1 MARLDARQPCCD
13 RLLRHDAF
21 HGAQQHG
28 PLSVASEPVHHRACG
43 RERRRECAQGGPI
56 KVPDLRGLE
65 WVRVLPDPQQHQS
78 GLWMLDAGERA
89 TLELALERHA
99 ELVLIDERIGR
110 NVAEY
115 LGLRI
120 TGTLGV
126 LLKAR
131 QQRLILSFR
140 DEVAAMRRE
149 GIHYHPRLIDRLA
162 PMVGE

>member
-1 MARLDARQPCCD
+1 VTVFSNTTPFLALSSTD
-13 RLLRHDAF
+13 RLSLLPRLFTTVYVAE
-21 HGAQQHG
+21 
-28 PLSVASEPVHHRACG
+28 SVS
-43 RERRRECAQGGPI
+43 RECAQGGPI
-56 KVPDLRGLE
+56 KVPDLRRLE
-65 WVRVLPDPQQHQS
+65 WVRVLPDPQQHQP
-78 GLWMLDAGERA
+78 GLWMLDAGERD

-99 ELVLIDERIGR
+99 ELVIIDERIGR

>member
-1 MARLDARQPCCD
+1 MTVFSDTTPFMALSSTD
-13 RLLRHDAF
+13 RLALLPSLFTTVHVAE
-21 HGAQQHG
+21 
-28 PLSVASEPVHHRACG
+28 SVA
-43 RERRRECAQGGPI
+43 RECAQGGPI

-65 WVRVLPDPQQHQS
+65 WVRVLPDPQHHQS